1 MYLIYVAL
9 DIGTLYF
16 GENSRDYRDFNASYT
31 HSLILDRS
39 DLPKLNQALTEMRS
53 QKYELYFMM
62 IEAIR
67 NFICKYKK
75 QDEFIFISDQ
85 Y

>member
-16 GENSRDYRDFNASYT
+16 GENYGDYRDFNTSYT
-31 HSLILDRS
+31 HSLILHRS
-39 DLPKLNQALTEMRS
+39 DIPKLNQALKEMRS
-53 QKYELYFMM
+53 HKYELYFMM

-67 NFICKYKK
+67 DFMCKYNK
-75 QDEFIFISDQ
+75 QDEFIFLSD
-85 Y
+85 